1 LRLLERIEQVFSNY
15 KDRPAFSY
23 YIPPDSLR
31 TVTYGQLEESVKRL
45 AHFMLHHGMK
55 PEDIVMCYMNK
66 SIELVAAILATI
78 LNWGISCYLNPKHKP
93 SQVLKLS
100 SSVKP
105 KFIILDKNTFI
116 HIMKSKESVD
126 RSNQFILYTGS
137 SGSKAIDAFYN
148 TATPSLHIQKYPPD
162 KYDDIMPFTIA
173 RYDSYNHAFC
183 LFTSGSTG
191 IPKGV
196 LISRDDLFQRANTEA
211 EDYELKESDRLLSLV
226 PFSFDVGLNQFF
238 SCFLTGAHLIILNS
252 WFPKDI
258 LTTTKSLHITGIS
271 GVPMIWV
278 DMISYQQEPSFERDI
293 QTLRYITVSGGDLAQ
308 NQLLQLRRY
317 FKNVNIYKTYGQ
329 TETFR
334 SSMLRPWD
342 FERKMT
348 SVGKPVRGTQ
358 VFILDENNK
367 IAPPNT
373 QGEIVHYGDGTM
385 LGYLNDVEGTQEKL
399 REVPDSLKDVLT
411 EGKVVFTG
419 DLGKMDNEGYLYI
432 LGREDGMIKTLGYR
446 VYPKEVENYILE
458 HERVKYAAVTGISN
472 GRMGQMILAEVVPK
486 GPLDAE
492 ELSAYLRHRLPSY
505 MVPAGIYIVD
515 SLPLT
520 ENRKINYSEIKRRH
534 EERRLL

>member
-1 LRLLERIEQVFSNY
+1 MRLPERIEQVFSNY
-15 KDRPAFSY
+15 KDRSAFSY

-45 AHFMLHHGMK
+45 AHFMLHNGMK

-78 LNWGISCYLNPKHKP
+78 LNWGVSCYLNPKLKP

-137 SGSKAIDAFYN
+137 SGSKAIDAFYIK
-148 TATPSLHIQKYPPD
+148 ASVSLHIQKYPHD
-162 KYDDIMPFTIA
+162 KYDEATPFTIT
-173 RYDSYNHAFC
+173 RHDSYNNAFC
-183 LFTSGSTG
+183 LFTSGSIG
-191 IPKGV
+191 VPKGV
-196 LISRDDLFQRANTEA
+196 LISGDDLLQRANTEA
-211 EDYELKESDRLLSLV
+211 EDYELKESDCLLSLV

-238 SCFLTGAHLIILNS
+238 SCFLAGAHLVILNS

-258 LTTTKSLHITGIS
+258 LTTIKSLHITGIS

-334 SSMLRPWD
+334 SSMLIPWD
-342 FERKMT
+342 FEKKMT

-367 IAPPNT
+367 IALPNT

-458 HERVKYAAVTGISN
+458 HERVKYAAVIGISN

-486 GPLDAE
+486 SPLDAK
-492 ELSAYLRHRLPSY
+492 ELSAYLGHRLPSY
-505 MVPAGIYIVD
+505 MVPAEIYIVD

-520 ENRKINYSEIKRRH
+520 ENGKIKYSEIKRRH
-534 EERRLL
+534 EERRIL